1 MGMRKD
7 WQTAKSNSEL
17 AFKHLDEETK
27 KKNQSKSAQDIL
39 TSGFEPYPI
48 KFDKKLGPALDDWES
63 ADKKKDAV
71 KKEKA
76 AKQAKVAID
85 YYEAQAKKLNGAAQT
100 LLTSELAKIKNKL
113 GLH

>member
-27 KKNQSKSAQDIL
+27 KKNQSKSANDIL
-39 TSGFEPYPI
+39 SGGFEPYPI
-48 KFDKKLGPALDDWES
+48 NFNKKLGPALDDWES
-63 ADKKKDAV
+63 ADKKKDD
-71 KKEKA
+71 KKKQNA
-76 AKQAKVAID
+76 AKQAKTAID
-85 YYEAQAKKLNGAAQT
+85 YYEAQAKELKGPAQT
-100 LLTSELAKIKNKL
+100 FLTSELGKIKTKL